1 MLNIMNLS
9 LANKMFLLYYAN
21 VVSNKK
27 YTSNIKSIGMND
39 VYIFDNEEQYKDYF
53 RENGIDEETINTI
66 PFEGII
72 DPSGVIIAFKVSC
85 DMAIKKY
92 KCEKR
97 FQEINTPEKA
107 FNYVINKKLKKYFIN
122 N

>member
-9 LANKMFLLYYAN
+9 FANKWFLLSYTN
-21 VVSNKK
+21 IVSDKK
-27 YTSNIKSIGMND
+27 YTSNIESIGMND
-39 VYIFDNEEQYKDYF
+39 VYIFENEEQYKNYF

-66 PFEGII
+66 PCEGII
-72 DPSGVIIAFKVSC
+72 DPSGVIIAYKVLC

-92 KCEKR
+92 ECEKK

-107 FNYVINKKLKKYFIN
+107 LKYAFNKKLKTIYK
-122 N
+122 